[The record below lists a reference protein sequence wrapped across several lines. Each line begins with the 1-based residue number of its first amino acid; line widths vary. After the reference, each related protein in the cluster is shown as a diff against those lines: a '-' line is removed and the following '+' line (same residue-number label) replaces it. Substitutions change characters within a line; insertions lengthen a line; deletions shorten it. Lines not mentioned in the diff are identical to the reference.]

1 MFIIFDV
8 AALDAASHFAFC
20 GAKIANNLRKKSKA
34 EEFSIKNG
42 GYVSQKN
49 VILIIDCL
57 RRG

>member
-42 GYVSQKN
+42 GVCIPKERYSDN
-49 VILIIDCL
+49 
-57 RRG
+57 